1 MSDITNAPADRAA
14 GFLGRLHPVTRVVAA
29 AAIVSFCG
37 DLMQVIGVVSA
48 LAQGS
53 AAQPLIPS
61 IGALLTSVAYSLSFI
76 GAAASVEYLF
86 RIWREV
92 RLMRERGG
100 PNVG

>member
-1 MSDITNAPADRAA
+1 MSDVTTAPAERAT
-14 GFLGRLHPVTRVVAA
+14 GFLSRLHPVTRIVVAA
-29 AAIVSFCG
+29 AIISFCG
-37 DLMQVIGVVSA
+37 DLMQVISVVSL
-48 LAQGS
+48 LAQGA

-61 IGALLTSVAYSLSFI
+61 IGGLLTSIGYSLGYV

-92 RLMRERGG
+92 RLMRERSA